1 MERTCGNL
9 AIPAVANGG
18 ELGGVH
24 GCCCCCCGGVIILWP
39 GDFENGLAG
48 ESADLGSFSGR
59 DIMDETVVDEV
70 ALDEVDENE

>member
-1 MERTCGNL
+1 MERTWGNL
-9 AIPAVANGG
+9 VAPTLVEGG

-24 GCCCCCCGGVIILWP
+24 GCCGGVVNLCP

-48 ESADLGSFSGR
+48 VSANPGSFSGR
-59 DIMDETVVDEV
+59 DKIDEAVVDED

>member
-1 MERTCGNL
+1 MERTWGNL
-9 AIPAVANGG
+9 VAPAVVKGG

-24 GCCCCCCGGVIILWP
+24 GCCCGGEVILCP

-48 ESADLGSFSGR
+48 DNVDPGSFSRG
-59 DIMDETVVDEV
+59 DKMDETVVDED

>member
-1 MERTCGNL
+1 MERTWGNL
-9 AIPAVANGG
+9 VTPPVAEGG

-24 GCCCCCCGGVIILWP
+24 GCCGGVVNLCP

-48 ESADLGSFSGR
+48 VSANRGSLSGR
-59 DIMDETVVDEV
+59 DKTDEAVVDED